1 MVSQIVF
8 IFLVIGS
15 LVNCQIPDELRQKFK
30 HAKSIHQLFD
40 NLHVIY
46 HPELTNQHVQKDD
59 LGVTAAP
66 VRVKAG
72 SLSNVAVEGTIIDD
86 HTFGHLQSIKEI
98 RQGND
103 TCKLQSV
110 CVPIPAISDDP
121 QVVIYPRCYE
131 VDQCVGSCC
140 DSVESC
146 HPHTVNLVKKT
157 VIEMIYMGNHR
168 FMINSTKLIT
178 MEEHTSCS
186 CFDCGARTPNCT
198 AGFVVGRSCTCECAN
213 KNDRNTCIGN
223 QVWNDQSCKC
233 ECSLECDEK
242 HILNEPLCQC
252 MKKRKHHK
260 HGNHRHQH
268 SRAHPITDEDV
279 DKIPK
284 MKFGSAVEIK

>member
-46 HPELTNQHVQKDD
+46 HPELTNQHIQKDD
-59 LGVTAAP
+59 SGVTA
-66 VRVKAG
+66 
-72 SLSNVAVEGTIIDD
+72 D

-186 CFDCGARTPNCT
+186 CFDCGARVSDEQILKKTNFFRLQIAQLDLLLEEVALVNARIKMIEILVSVSHIPPLPIFILFLQEIKF
-198 AGFVVGRSCTCECAN
+198 GMIKVAN
-213 KNDRNTCIGN
+213 VNV
-223 QVWNDQSCKC
+223 VWNV
-233 ECSLECDEK
+233 
-242 HILNEPLCQC
+242 
-252 MKKRKHHK
+252 MK
-260 HGNHRHQH
+260 
-268 SRAHPITDEDV
+268 ST
-279 DKIPK
+279 
-284 MKFGSAVEIK
+284 F